1 MADHRHDAHPVHHPA
16 LILLS
21 AGFALHYGWAL
32 VPPEHQAQAWNAAGA
47 VVRLSLLLAFVGAIT
62 DRLLLAVVL
71 WWTGEETQVA
81 ACSVAYILQPWPIS
95 PGQAQCSALMGT
107 DLGAYG
113 MAVVCALLLAHPVR
127 VDRSQG
133 RG

>member
-1 MADHRHDAHPVHHPA
+1 MADLRHHPHPVHHLA
-16 LILLS
+16 LTLIA

-32 VPPEHQAQAWNAAGA
+32 VPDEHQAQAWNAAGA
-47 VVRLSLLLAFVGAIT
+47 VARLALLLAYVGAIS

-81 ACSVAYILQPWPIS
+81 ACSVAYIVRPWPIE
-95 PGQAQCSALMGT
+95 PGEAQCSALMGT

-113 MAVVCALLLAHPVR
+113 MAVVCALLLATPVK
-127 VDRSQG
+127 VDRVT
-133 RG
+133 R